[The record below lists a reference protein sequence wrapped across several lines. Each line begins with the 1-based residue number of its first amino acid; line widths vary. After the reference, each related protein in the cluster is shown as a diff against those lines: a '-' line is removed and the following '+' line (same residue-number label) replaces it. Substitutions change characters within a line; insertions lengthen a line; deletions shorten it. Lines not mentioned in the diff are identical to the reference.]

1 MSSTQQLWAPLSIK
15 VEHSAR
21 LSQKQAVEYLESFLS
36 APGGG
41 LSDQNTIA
49 SLLRLQTG
57 LRDELE
63 RPSSSASG
71 DSKKAKSLKRKHDKV
86 GEQAATT
93 AEDGT
98 VANAED
104 DVVATA
110 AGSDEPKTK
119 KKRKQKKS
127 IKPEDE

>member
-1 MSSTQQLWAPLSIK
+1 MSSTQQLWAPLSIR

-21 LSQKQAVEYLESFLS
+21 LSQKQAFEYLESFLS

-57 LRDELE
+57 LREELQ
-63 RPSSSASG
+63 RPSASSKQAR
-71 DSKKAKSLKRKHDKV
+71 SLKRKHDKV
-86 GEQAATT
+86 GDGQAAGG
-93 AEDGT
+93 AT
-98 VANAED
+98 VASAGGD
-104 DVVATA
+104 DATA
-110 AGSDEPKTK
+110 AAGSEEPKTK

-127 IKPEDE
+127 TKPDDE